1 MMIAPRACHTKRR
14 SIAWNPPHRS
24 APKSP
29 LLTAGSAIDVTIDTP
44 PIQITTART
53 CNARA
58 RASPSIAW
66 RSAHAD
72 EFVDAAV
79 LRQTGIDVAA
89 GVHADAVHMAALHA
103 RQHLALSV
111 AHRDV
116 RRPAILLLLGDVEIS
131 VLAAGDVVGAAHPS
145 PLAETLA
152 LRRENLNALV
162 GAVGDIEP
170 ALIVEGD
177 RVRQMKLARPVPRRP
192 P

>member
-1 MMIAPRACHTKRR
+1 MIAPRACHTKRR
-14 SIAWNPPHRS
+14 SIAWNAANRS
-24 APKSP
+24 TPKSP
-29 LLTAGSAIDVTIDTP
+29 RLTAGSAIDVTIDTP

-72 EFVDAAV
+72 EFVDPAV
-79 LRQTGIDVAA
+79 LRQPGIDIAL
-89 GVHADAVHMAALHA
+89 GVDADAVDMAALHS

-116 RRPAILLLLGDVEIS
+116 RRPAILLLLGDVEIP
-131 VLAAGDVVGAAHPS
+131 VLAAGDVVGAAHPG

-152 LRRENLNALV
+152 LRREDLDALV
-162 GAVGDIEP
+162 GAVRNIEP

-177 RVRQMKLARPVPRRP
+177 RVRQMKLPRPVPRRAP
-192 P
+192 